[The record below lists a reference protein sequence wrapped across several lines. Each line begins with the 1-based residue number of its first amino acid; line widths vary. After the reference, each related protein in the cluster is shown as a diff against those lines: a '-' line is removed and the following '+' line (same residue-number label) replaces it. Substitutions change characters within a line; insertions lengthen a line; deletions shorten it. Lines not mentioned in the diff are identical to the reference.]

1 MNKKKIIT
9 FIVFTVLL
17 TLILNPG
24 FVQETLDEINNV
36 ELYEVDGIY
45 YRSDTNKPYSG
56 LYHKFPPEDG
66 GYFEGTYKDG
76 IKHGPFRW
84 YYELDGQLKSEGTYM
99 NGKLVGPFKTYHE
112 NGQLQSEGTFKDDG
126 INHGLTRTYYE
137 NGQLQYEVMYKDGEI
152 IDVIKED

>member
-1 MNKKKIIT
+1 
-9 FIVFTVLL
+9 
-17 TLILNPG
+17 
-24 FVQETLDEINNV
+24 
-36 ELYEVDGIY
+36 
-45 YRSDTNKPYSG
+45 
-56 LYHKFPPEDG
+56 
-66 GYFEGTYKDG
+66 
-76 IKHGPFRW
+76 
-84 YYELDGQLKSEGTYM
+84 M

>member
-45 YRSDTNKPYSG
+45 
-56 LYHKFPPEDG
+56 
-66 GYFEGTYKDG
+66 
-76 IKHGPFRW
+76 
-84 YYELDGQLKSEGTYM
+84 
-99 NGKLVGPFKTYHE
+99 
-112 NGQLQSEGTFKDDG
+112 
-126 INHGLTRTYYE
+126 
-137 NGQLQYEVMYKDGEI
+137 
-152 IDVIKED
+152 